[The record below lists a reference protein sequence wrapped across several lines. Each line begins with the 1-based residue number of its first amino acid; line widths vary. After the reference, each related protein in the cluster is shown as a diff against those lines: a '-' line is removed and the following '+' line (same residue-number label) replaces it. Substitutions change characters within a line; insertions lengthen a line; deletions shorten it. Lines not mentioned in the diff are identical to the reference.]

1 MAPTISGNHPGNRH
15 PPRLI
20 EMKACEG
27 NRMGSNLFYPA
38 DNTGYLYRVKR
49 RRGSTLYFSCARN
62 GCRATANF
70 KKKKVSTV
78 KKGVLKGMFEIT
90 SNHTHS
96 EDSSVLTK
104 LKFESACKK
113 RSMYEET
120 PYSVII
126 KEEKAKLVLTKHLF
140 AGR

>member
-1 MAPTISGNHPGNRH
+1 MAPSSGSRSGSRH
-15 PPRLI
+15 GPSMV
-20 EMKACEG
+20 EMKVCEG

-70 KKKKVSTV
+70 KRKKQPNM
-78 KKGVLKGMFEIT
+78 KKGLMKGLFEIT
-90 SNHTHS
+90 SNHGHA
-96 EDSSVLTK
+96 EDPSILVR

-120 PYSVII
+120 PYSIII
-126 KEEKAKLVLTKHLF
+126 KEEKLK
-140 AGR
+140 

>member
-1 MAPTISGNHPGNRH
+1 MAPNGGSKTGSRH
-15 PPRLI
+15 APRLI

-38 DNTGYLYRVKR
+38 DNTGFLYRVKR
-49 RRGSTLYFSCARN
+49 KRGSTLYFSCAKN

-70 KKKKVSTV
+70 KKKKVANM
-78 KKGVLKGMFEIT
+78 KKGSMKGLFEIT
-90 SNHTHS
+90 SNHSHL
-96 EDSSVLTK
+96 EDKTILVK

-126 KEEKAKLVLTKHLF
+126 KEEKAK
-140 AGR
+140 